1 MRFSARMHHS
11 LLRTPIK
18 KPTCILYVHNSI
30 EIFFT
35 LSPTKTILSYSQKRI
50 STPFR
55 SIGPSFKKSWN
66 KNNKI
71 LEIIRFKKIYI
82 YIYIYI
88 CIFDDNDSRR
98 EIEQLQPTPSSLPRS
113 TTLPHNSRWRVWQMY
128 VYNLGIRISS
138 AYPTIARNYSRQG
151 RVIRGLR
158 KENNTLYIVNSPFPT

>member
-82 YIYIYI
+82 YIYIYVFLTI
-88 CIFDDNDSRR
+88 TTRVVRSNNSNQLLLLFPVVQRYHTTLDDEFDKCTCITWVYVYLAR
-98 EIEQLQPTPSSLPRS
+98 IPRS
-113 TTLPHNSRWRVWQMY
+113 HETTLVKAA
-128 VYNLGIRISS
+128 L
-138 AYPTIARNYSRQG
+138 
-151 RVIRGLR
+151 
-158 KENNTLYIVNSPFPT
+158 